1 VLAFSKMDEN
11 KHLNICVSTR
21 LVGPKQL
28 RRASARG
35 IPVTKGKVGVG
46 NATKGKSGISDN
58 TWIWRNGPR
67 LTYRNKRT
75 MELIYFERQADGHYH
90 KVDDDSAMTAP
101 TAGGTLAGT
110 TAPLAPTKVDT
121 TRTHSATS
129 TMTTATKKKKRST
142 IVSAKKKKRSTTTS
156 AKKGK
161 VTAKSVLSEGED
173 SGSYSPSDGSDSE
186 VEVITA
192 PLPARARSARTS
204 NRVALKK
211 GTYVES
217 DQEIDD
223 ESVGDFD

>member
-1 VLAFSKMDEN
+1 MDEN
-11 KHLNICVSTR
+11 KHLNIYVSTR

-28 RRASARG
+28 RRAGARG
-35 IPVTKGKVGVG
+35 IPVTKGKEGVG
-46 NATKGKSGISDN
+46 NRAKGKSIPTSDN

-67 LTYRNKRT
+67 MTHRNKQT
-75 MELIYFERQADGHYH
+75 KELIYFEMQADGHYH

-161 VTAKSVLSEGED
+161 VTAKSVSSEGED

-186 VEVITA
+186 VEEITA

-217 DQEIDD
+217 DPEIDV

>member
-1 VLAFSKMDEN
+1 MDEN
-11 KHLNICVSTR
+11 KHLNIYVHNR
-21 LVGPKQL
+21 LVGPDLL
-28 RRASARG
+28 RRAGARG

-46 NATKGKSGISDN
+46 NATKGKSIPTSDN
-58 TWIWRNGPR
+58 TWIWRNGPL
-67 LTYRNKRT
+67 LTYRNRQT
-75 MELIYFERQADGHYH
+75 MELFYFERQADGHYH

-161 VTAKSVLSEGED
+161 VTAKSVLSKGED

-192 PLPARARSARTS
+192 PLPARARSGRAS
-204 NRVALKK
+204 NRAALKN

-217 DQEIDD
+217 DPEIDN
-223 ESVGDFD
+223 ESEGDFD